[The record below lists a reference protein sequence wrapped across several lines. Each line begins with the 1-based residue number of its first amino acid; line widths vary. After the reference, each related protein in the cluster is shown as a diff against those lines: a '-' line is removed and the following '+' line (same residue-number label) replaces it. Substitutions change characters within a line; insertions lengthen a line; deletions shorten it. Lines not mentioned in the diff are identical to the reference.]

1 MTTLFFLI
9 FSVNIQDKDGLTPL
23 HLAIIH
29 GHSPEYIEVLLDEE
43 KGGK

>member
-9 FSVNIQDKDGLTPL
+9 ISINIQDNTGLTPL

-29 GHSPEYIEVLLDEE
+29 GHSPEYIKVLLDEE
-43 KGGK
+43 AGK